1 MANAQD
7 LYVYIYIDIYT
18 DKPFQETWP
27 FLREAVRRRDY
38 DLDQSIASKAE
49 QQRLQ
54 KFLSQAYA
62 SDALTWQ
69 KVFGSHPPRQTLA
82 RLCRRFRVQVHVTE
96 GQHNVRNAKEFTT
109 EVHRISRWYRERRR
123 ADVSRRR
130 KVLRERQ
137 KAVIKG
143 SGTVM
148 NKKVRAHLRRLR
160 RPLRVES
167 MMMWKEAALQTL
179 AAGIPV
185 QSGTVCVERFWAV
198 LLTFLPQQV
207 RQMSQSW
214 WEVLAQLSFVKFNY
228 QHFSSHALSSLAERD
243 AEIQSKLSTCMLLA
257 KALHDSEV
265 CQSMGLNDLFDPFR
279 GSD

>member
-1 MANAQD
+1 
-7 LYVYIYIDIYT
+7 
-18 DKPFQETWP
+18 
-27 FLREAVRRRDY
+27 
-38 DLDQSIASKAE
+38 
-49 QQRLQ
+49 
-54 KFLSQAYA
+54 
-62 SDALTWQ
+62 
-69 KVFGSHPPRQTLA
+69 
-82 RLCRRFRVQVHVTE
+82 
-96 GQHNVRNAKEFTT
+96 
-109 EVHRISRWYRERRR
+109 
-123 ADVSRRR
+123 
-130 KVLRERQ
+130 
-137 KAVIKG
+137 
-143 SGTVM
+143 M

-167 MMMWKEAALQTL
+167 MMMWKEAALHTL

-198 LLTFLPQQV
+198 LPQQV

-265 CQSMGLNDLFDPFR
+265 CQSMGLDDLFDPFR

>member
-1 MANAQD
+1 
-7 LYVYIYIDIYT
+7 
-18 DKPFQETWP
+18 
-27 FLREAVRRRDY
+27 
-38 DLDQSIASKAE
+38 
-49 QQRLQ
+49 
-54 KFLSQAYA
+54 
-62 SDALTWQ
+62 
-69 KVFGSHPPRQTLA
+69 
-82 RLCRRFRVQVHVTE
+82 
-96 GQHNVRNAKEFTT
+96 
-109 EVHRISRWYRERRR
+109 
-123 ADVSRRR
+123 
-130 KVLRERQ
+130 
-137 KAVIKG
+137 
-143 SGTVM
+143 M

-179 AAGIPV
+179 AAG
-185 QSGTVCVERFWAV
+185 
-198 LLTFLPQQV
+198 
-207 RQMSQSW
+207 QSW